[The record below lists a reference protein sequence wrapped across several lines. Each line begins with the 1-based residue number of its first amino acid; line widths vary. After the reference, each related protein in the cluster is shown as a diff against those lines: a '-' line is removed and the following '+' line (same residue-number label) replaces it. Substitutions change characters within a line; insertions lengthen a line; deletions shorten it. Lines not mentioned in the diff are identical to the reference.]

1 MLHRQYNLY
10 SNNIELIKRRNWIM
24 KLDIDSRVEKN
35 IFVLIKLIG
44 ITEALLKKA
53 ITVDEAQYII
63 FSPYYT
69 ETLKKEEV
77 DIEIIKLIESGFVL
91 EDIESLLPDL
101 LDTEISNMRD
111 SALEI
116 LLSIEKP
123 KVIERWL
130 IENSE

>member
-1 MLHRQYNLY
+1 
-10 SNNIELIKRRNWIM
+10 M